1 MNSLITIKTKYDVT
15 KKLGSN
21 LSGIELT
28 RIHDVGKVTIADIK
42 RQRYDIE
49 NNPLSDVMIEMRSTS
64 DEIITI
70 KTITMTIL

>member
-1 MNSLITIKTKYDVT
+1 MNSLITIKTKYDAT

-42 RQRYDIE
+42 KQRY
-49 NNPLSDVMIEMRSTS
+49 
-64 DEIITI
+64 
-70 KTITMTIL
+70 